1 MVQPTHRPTLSGRGG
16 TLSAGRGRAVVVH
29 SGRGAAGVQITLSER
44 FEGNSRA
51 STSAPHSAGRA
62 PARDVS
68 RSAGGGRGR
77 AGRPLAVASSRGR
90 VRGAI
95 RKSAAAPTV
104 RGGRRAGVAPT
115 VVRGGRPAAKVAPT
129 VIRGGRKASG
139 VSPGRVTGVAPG
151 RVSARA
157 AGRGARTAGAKRNVG
172 RNAGRTAG
180 RGRGRDE
187 SRDEFLT
194 LADMDADMD
203 AWRSERAAQQEK
215 VAQALAPADGVT
227 AEGDAAGIAADTVD
241 GAAGAAGESGGADA
255 METESQLIRL

>member
-1 MVQPTHRPTLSGRGG
+1 MGINGGKCKLRYLRAVLATTRVTRMVQPRHRPTLSGRGG

-29 SGRGAAGVQITLSER
+29 SGRGAAGVKITLSER
-44 FEGNSRA
+44 FEGNSRP

-77 AGRPLAVASSRGR
+77 AGRPLSAASSRGR

-115 VVRGGRPAAKVAPT
+115 VVRGGRPAAGVAPT
-129 VIRGGRKASG
+129 VIRGGRNASG
-139 VSPGRVTGVAPG
+139 VAPGRVTGVAPG

-157 AGRGARTAGAKRNVG
+157 ECGTSLVFACSRSVPSPLGGRISLRQPLRHTKYTSPLSFR
-172 RNAGRTAG
+172 R
-180 RGRGRDE
+180 
-187 SRDEFLT
+187 
-194 LADMDADMD
+194 
-203 AWRSERAAQQEK
+203 
-215 VAQALAPADGVT
+215 
-227 AEGDAAGIAADTVD
+227 
-241 GAAGAAGESGGADA
+241 
-255 METESQLIRL
+255 